1 MTLDCGLTTVVKG
14 HFSFCASNGNGLST
28 GEIVEIFH
36 GLLHKGVLLLPCT
49 VAGVIRCFLLVQRL
63 HHAEK
68 GLIQGHFG
76 NVEAADEQVG
86 REPLYNIQNSLVGAS
101 AHQNALAVLLDQ

>member
-1 MTLDCGLTTVVKG
+1 MVKG
-14 HFSFCASNGNGLST
+14 HFSFCDSNGNGLSA

-36 GLLHKGVLLLPCT
+36 RLLHKGVLLLSRA

-63 HHAEK
+63 RHMEQ

-86 REPLYNIQNSLVGAS
+86 REPLNNIQNPLVGAS